1 MVPAQRGSFFIG
13 VLLAK
18 DILNQEQG
26 KGRDLR
32 NGKFVS
38 LLPSTKQG
46 ETRMTTDAYATTK
59 AWQCQGCQAIVW
71 RQTAGKT
78 LTERQ
83 AQRLLGGA
91 SVELAGL
98 KSRAGKT
105 FSATARIEDGK
116 VKLVFGGAG

>member
-1 MVPAQRGSFFIG
+1 M
-13 VLLAK
+13 LAPC
-18 DILNQEQG
+18 LTV
-26 KGRDLR
+26 
-32 NGKFVS
+32 NGQAES
-38 LLPSTKQG
+38 ARASSARCACGG
-46 ETRMTTDAYATTK
+46 EIRESAK
-59 AWQCQGCQAIVW
+59 AWQCQNCQAIVW

-116 VKLVFGGAG
+116 VKLEFGGAG